1 MELIFKRQA
10 TVANTPIVMK
20 FDVFANVY
28 LVKNLTDGDIYV
40 SFGGGVA
47 SKEKGIL
54 IPENCSQIISGLSGS
69 QVQDP
74 ARGVVTILPMTDSEK
89 GVEVQCLE
97 W

>member
-40 SFGGGVA
+40 SFGGGGWQVKK
-47 SKEKGIL
+47 KEY
-54 IPENCSQIISGLSGS
+54 
-69 QVQDP
+69 
-74 ARGVVTILPMTDSEK
+74 
-89 GVEVQCLE
+89 
-97 W
+97 